1 MGYTES
7 LDAIRKGREER
18 DQSKDELYALQME
31 YVKLSREQKKAAAK
45 DVIEDSQLLKQIE
58 VLRQQLAEIDNEIA
72 KLTAQLAKRRELED
86 RLKELL
92 ELLHALEAE
101 QQSLQNKIAGI
112 QNELENG
119 ELTDEE
125 RERLKKQ
132 LAQLQKQQSALKEK
146 IESVHRE
153 MESVRAQLA
162 NIPPAESLEADLR
175 GLQAHRGR
183 LVKQIETLVQ
193 QSNPSRPDESERLKA
208 LKDEI
213 SRKRIETKRR
223 ETAVGG
229 IIADLFRELTPQGL
243 IRQWEDN
250 TPIALLPLRLETKFR
265 QTANGQ
271 ELLVRIYPDE
281 IAVVTHEKV
290 LTDKEIEFGTA
301 LWKALFAAGDDVQK
315 KRDAWK
321 VVTEKF
327 GVNRAA
333 WVGRQT
339 KPLNW
344 DTRNDLPG
352 ADDLQS
358 PTFDVTKPDKWT
370 EAPHTKVLPDRFVLL
385 GFRAREQAL
394 VQIGKQVSDVVVLGP
409 TPVDDGEHPSVT
421 RDPET
426 GRIVYDDDF
435 KWIADFDLAVASG
448 LGFRIPLQDAEARRG
463 YDQLLVV
470 GLKLS
475 ANKTDNQK
483 FLEDLLENHRY
494 SIKGLSLI
502 QQGTPTNNT
511 EADDAGYSR
520 NQSVDDIMAFV
531 EKDQVLFSPVA
542 DLKEATDGQR
552 LADYLG
558 IRYDVMQTVQNA
570 NLFDHREAVA
580 MNTALYATTLGYYM
594 HSMLNEVLSDEDLI
608 KLRTHTTKFVTG
620 RGPLPA
626 IRVGNQPYGIA
637 VTSSFNEWAYPT
649 ANNNLVVI
657 LRDKFYPTLFKVL
670 QYLSGE
676 WKKKVGELAH
686 ITKQGAAGETLM
698 KVLGLN
704 PTSVE
709 YFQRIGY
716 SYDYLKNLD
725 AFGWGGKYFGD
736 AFGMVLEGMRVRTIL
751 TNLGYSQKNEDGS
764 IKSWPL
770 LLQLIFQHYHTQL
783 DNKNLVDGEPLS
795 EEHLIKPYDEAAN
808 LNYIHW
814 LLANAADEDKLQKQD
829 FGTAPKPHSLLY
841 LMLLNSM
848 MLEASH
854 SIFLYFKANGINAA
868 ELVRSRKFMNI
879 SSAPSVSPWE
889 VFKAPANKLVDTEA
903 STLPLYQYI
912 HSEMPPFTIVSNLA
926 ENKWALNVLKDLPTA
941 HLERTFAE
949 HIDSLSYRLDAWQTS
964 LFDVRLQQQRG
975 ITTTNEQRQMGVYLG
990 AYGYLENVRPGN
1002 KRIKKSEDVLPAA
1015 LREKKDNLFVESGN
1029 GGYVQAPT
1037 LNHATAAAILRN
1049 GYLTH
1054 ASSADKETLS
1064 VNLSS
1069 ERVRRAK
1076 YLLDGVRN
1084 GQTLEAL
1091 LGYQFERGL
1100 HDWSTRPS
1108 NPVILNQLKPI
1119 FRQAFPIKKTKVP
1132 QEGKTTGPEEIT
1144 NDYHVVNGLALANV
1158 IAPFPYGIST
1168 FPSLSADQIKAIEF
1182 EKAQIQNTLDAMRD
1196 VLTSE
1201 SAYQLALGNF
1211 DRAASV
1217 MQAISNTNI
1226 TPEIEVIDSARS
1238 TNLSLTNRV
1247 VIHFN
1252 PAFAGNPWPA
1262 IPLTQKAKT
1271 EQGLNHW
1278 LGTLL
1283 GDPVKIECTVYA
1295 VDAAGVVLK
1304 RADNSDIRRTVTLAN
1319 LSIQPLDFVLLI
1331 RNKLEASGT
1340 SELESRIRY
1349 FFAQAEDVSDSV
1361 IVKIDFTE
1369 TSNKADLSIRSLR
1382 EILPFA
1388 NYLRELICGSKTL
1401 TARDYEPASKAKTA
1415 SAVNPNNINVV
1426 ELQARVAQIFSVFE
1440 ALASDLTTAVADA
1453 ALKTEPTTTALR
1465 NGLKAFADAG
1475 FVFAFPQSSLGFED
1489 ATIEVLITQG
1499 TSVLKRFD
1507 ETKAEY
1513 NKNLAKVN
1521 DAATKPDEKVS
1532 LLTGMAKSLLGADYV
1547 LLPRF
1552 TFNNTLDVAKA
1563 YAAKDDLL
1571 AYAKTA
1577 LNMKLPVAEWLHGTS
1592 LVRKKVHTLEMV
1604 RLLNDSFNDTALE
1617 ASPVQLPYREADTWL
1632 AVEYPE
1638 GTTINHDTLSFVQ
1651 YTPQGFTA
1659 ATEQCGLLVDD
1670 WTEAIPNKEEVS
1682 GIAFNYNQPNSSPP
1696 QTVFL
1701 AVTPK
1706 QTGHWEWES
1715 LVNTVLD
1722 TIDRAKQRAVEPD
1735 QLDTIPG
1742 LTTLLPAVLAEFSTS
1757 IFTHISLD
1765 YSLNIKK
1772 VYEEATTLYAAQK

>member
-7 LDAIRKGREER
+7 LDAIRKAREER
-18 DQSKDELYALQME
+18 DQSKDELYALQMQ
-31 YVKLSREQKKAAAK
+31 YLMLSREQKKAAAK
-45 DVIEDSQLLKQIE
+45 DVIEDAATAKQIDA
-58 VLRQQLAEIDNEIA
+58 LRKEIA
-72 KLTAQLAKRRELED
+72 ELQKKIDEINAQLAKRKSLVA

-92 ELLHALEAE
+92 DTLHALEDE
-101 QQSLQNKIAGI
+101 LQSLENKIAGI

-119 ELTDEE
+119 ELSDEE
-125 RERLKKQ
+125 RERLK
-132 LAQLQKQQSALKEK
+132 AQLDELKAQEKAIQDKISALQQ
-146 IESVHRE
+146 E
-153 MESVRAQLA
+153 MENVRAQLA
-162 NIPPAESLEADLR
+162 NTPPAESLEADRR
-175 GLQAHRGR
+175 GLQAQIDR
-183 LVKQIETLVQ
+183 LKKQIEVVIAQ
-193 QSNPSRPDESERLKA
+193 ANPFRPNESERLKA

-213 SRKRIETKRR
+213 ARKRTETKRR
-223 ETAVGG
+223 ETVVAGNIG
-229 IIADLFRELTPQGL
+229 DLFRELTPQQL
-243 IRQWEDN
+243 IQQWEDN

-271 ELLVRIYPDE
+271 ELLVRIYPDD

-301 LWKALFAAGDDVQK
+301 LWKTLFAAGDDLQK

-321 VVTEKF
+321 VVTDKF
-327 GVNRAA
+327 GVNRAT

-344 DTRNDLPG
+344 DSRGQLQS
-352 ADDLQS
+352 ADDLHF
-358 PTFDVTKPDKWT
+358 PIFDVTKPDKWT

-385 GFRAREQAL
+385 GYRAKEQVL
-394 VQIGKQVSDVVVLGP
+394 SQISKQVADVVILGP
-409 TPVDDGEHPSVT
+409 APVDDGEQPSVT
-421 RDPET
+421 RDPAT
-426 GRIVYDDDF
+426 NRIIYGDDF
-435 KWIADFDLAVASG
+435 KWVADFDLAVDSG
-448 LGFRIPLQDAEARRG
+448 LGFRVPLQDAEANTG

-475 ANKTDNQK
+475 ANKTGNQA
-483 FLEDLLENHRY
+483 FFEELLENHRY

-511 EADDAGYSR
+511 EAEDAGYSQ
-520 NQSVDDIMAFV
+520 NQSVDDIIAFI
-531 EKDQVLFSPVA
+531 EKDQTLFAPVA

-558 IRYDVMQTVQNA
+558 INYEVLQTVQNA
-570 NLFDHREAVA
+570 NIFDHKEAVA

-594 HSMLNEVLSDEDLI
+594 NSMLNEVLSDEDLI
-608 KLRTHTTKFVTG
+608 KLRTHCTKYVTG
-620 RGPLPA
+620 RGPLA
-626 IRVGNQPYGIA
+626 ALRIGNQPYGIA
-637 VTSSFNEWAYPT
+637 VTSSFNDWTYST
-649 ANNNLVVI
+649 NNDIVI
-657 LRDKFYPTLFKVL
+657 FRDRFYPTLFKVL
-670 QYLSGE
+670 QYMSGE

-686 ITKQGAAGETLM
+686 ITKRGSAGETLM
-698 KVLGLN
+698 SVLGLN

-725 AFGWGGKYFGD
+725 AFGWGGKYFSD
-736 AFGMVLEGMRVRTIL
+736 VFGMVLESMTVRTL
-751 TNLGYSQKNEDGS
+751 LKNLGYSQKSDDGTL
-764 IKSWPL
+764 KPWPL
-770 LLQLIFQHYHTQL
+770 LLQIIFQHYHTQL
-783 DNKNLVDGEPLS
+783 DNKNLIDGEPLS

-814 LLANAADEDKLQKQD
+814 LLANAADEDGLQKQD
-829 FGTAPKPHSLLY
+829 FGTAAKPHSLLY

-848 MLEASH
+848 ILEASH
-854 SIFLYFKANGINAA
+854 SIFLYFKANNIVAN

-912 HSEMPPFTIVSNLA
+912 HSEIPPFTIVSNLA

-941 HLERTFAE
+941 RLERIFAE

-964 LFDVRLQQQRG
+964 LFDARLQQQRG
-975 ITTTNEQRQMGVYLG
+975 ITTTNEQRQMGIYLG
-990 AYGYLENVRPGN
+990 AYGYLENVRPNN
-1002 KRIKKSEDVLPAA
+1002 KRIKINEERLPLA
-1015 LREKKDNLFVESGN
+1015 LREQTDNLFVENGN

-1100 HDWSTRPS
+1100 HDWSTRAV

-1119 FRQAFPIKKTKVP
+1119 FRQAFPLKKTKVP
-1132 QEGKTTGPEEIT
+1132 QEGKTTGPEEVT
-1144 NDYHVVNGLALANV
+1144 NDYHVVNGLDLANV
-1158 IAPFPYGIST
+1158 ATPFPYGITT
-1168 FPSLSADQIKAIEF
+1168 FPALSAEQISAIEY
-1182 EKAQIQNTLDAMRD
+1182 EKAQLENTLDAMRD

-1217 MQAISNTNI
+1217 MQAVSNTNI

-1238 TNLSLTNRV
+1238 TNLSFTNRV
-1247 VIHFN
+1247 AVHFDS
-1252 PAFAGNPWPA
+1252 AFAGNPWPA
-1262 IPLTQKAKT
+1262 ILLTQKAQT

-1283 GDPVKIECTVYA
+1283 GDPMKVECTVRA
-1295 VDAAGVVLK
+1295 VDANGLVLK
-1304 RADNSDIRRTVTLAN
+1304 RADNSDIVRTVTLAN
-1319 LSIQPLDFVLLI
+1319 LAVQPLDFVLLI
-1331 RNKLEASGT
+1331 RNKLEESGT

-1349 FFAQAEDVSDSV
+1349 FFAQAEDLEDNV
-1361 IVKIDFTE
+1361 IVKIDFSE
-1369 TSNKADLSIRSLR
+1369 TSNDADLSIRSLR
-1382 EILPFA
+1382 EVLPFA
-1388 NYLRELICGSKTL
+1388 NYLRELISGSKTL
-1401 TARDYEPASKAKTA
+1401 TARDYEPASKVKTA
-1415 SAVNPNNINVV
+1415 SVVDPNNVNVV
-1426 ELQARVAQIFSVFE
+1426 DLQTRVEQIFSSFE
-1440 ALASDLTTAVADA
+1440 TQVAGLTTAVTDA
-1453 ALKTEPTTTALR
+1453 ALKTKTTTDALR
-1465 NGLKAFADAG
+1465 NKLKEFADAG
-1475 FVFAFPQSSLGFED
+1475 FVFAFPQSSVGFED
-1489 ATIEVLITQG
+1489 AMIDLLVTQG
-1499 TSVLKRFD
+1499 TSVLKRYADIKIEF
-1507 ETKAEY
+1507 

-1521 DAATKPDEKVS
+1521 DASTGPDEKVS
-1532 LLTGMAKSLLGADYV
+1532 LLTSMAKSLLGADYV

-1563 YAAKDDLL
+1563 YGAKDDLL
-1571 AYAKTA
+1571 TYAKDV
-1577 LNMKLPVAEWLHGTS
+1577 LKMKLPVNEWLHGAS
-1592 LVRKKVHTLEMV
+1592 LVRKKMHTLEMV
-1604 RLLNDSFNDTALE
+1604 RLLNDGFNDAPLE
-1617 ASPVQLPYREADTWL
+1617 ASPIQLPYRDKDTWL

-1638 GTTINHDTLSFVQ
+1638 GTTIVHDTLSFVQ
-1651 YTPQGFTA
+1651 YTPQGFNA
-1659 ATEQCGLLVDD
+1659 ATEQCGLLLDD
-1670 WTEAIPNKEEVS
+1670 WTEVIPSKEEVS
-1682 GIAFNYNQPNSSPP
+1682 GIGFNYNQPNSSPP
-1696 QTVFL
+1696 QTILL
-1701 AVTPK
+1701 AVTPE
-1706 QTGHWEWES
+1706 QTGHWQWES
-1715 LVNTVLD
+1715 LVATILD
-1722 TIDRAKQRAVEPD
+1722 TVDRAKERAIEPD

-1757 IFTHISLD
+1757 AFTHISLD
-1765 YSLNIKK
+1765 YSFNIKK
-1772 VYEEATTLYAAQK
+1772 VFEEATTLYSLQK